1 VTNQEFQEF
10 YKKNKVAVIG
20 VPIIIGILLLDML
33 VLKPG
38 RRKKTEG
45 TQLAVTTTTAE
56 VAPVA
61 GGPAADPLAPPAPLN
76 VPVIPPLKAEVE
88 RRFLAV
94 DTYPYPAT
102 KNIFL
107 PPVKAEGPV
116 VIAPTSSEKPLAP
129 EVVQRPEV
137 SYHGFFVIGE
147 ERVAILKQN
156 QRVLLRPAG
165 SRLPGTPYLLS
176 AIALDR
182 ILLRDTTES
191 GQEFEV
197 LLSDAEKRVEPA
209 QILREQAA
217 KEQAATQR
225 NRDSV
230 EDHWITLRDTQAT
243 LGAYGVYFPPG
254 RSLARKG
261 SSR

>member
-1 VTNQEFQEF
+1 MTNQEFQEF

-45 TQLAVTTTTAE
+45 TQPAVTTTTAE

-107 PPVKAEGPV
+107 PPVPAERPV
-116 VIAPTSSEKPLAP
+116 VIVPTSLEGPPAP

-147 ERVAILKQN
+147 ERVAILKRN
-156 QRVLLRPAG
+156 DRLLLLRAG
-165 SRLPGTPYLLS
+165 HGLPGSPFVLKRIQ
-176 AIALDR
+176 ADR
-182 ILLRDTTES
+182 VTIVDTENADR
-191 GQEFEV
+191 EFDV
-197 LLSDAEKRVEPA
+197 VMIPDDPRP
-209 QILREQAA
+209 QTA
-217 KEQAATQR
+217 KA
-225 NRDSV
+225 
-230 EDHWITLRDTQAT
+230 
-243 LGAYGVYFPPG
+243 
-254 RSLARKG
+254 K
-261 SSR
+261 